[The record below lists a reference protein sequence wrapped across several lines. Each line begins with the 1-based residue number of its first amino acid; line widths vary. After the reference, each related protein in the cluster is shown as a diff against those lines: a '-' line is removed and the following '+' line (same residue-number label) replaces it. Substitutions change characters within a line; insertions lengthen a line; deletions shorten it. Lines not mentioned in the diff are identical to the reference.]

1 MTREGPGVTTVPRQR
16 LVSIIRLAAVP
27 VIVVAALLIAWKLG
41 YFELDRR
48 QRFFDAVQRLRV
60 QPWIALWFPLLY
72 AVAVALCLPAA
83 ILTLLCGAIFGTWVG
98 AGIAWTGFMLGTAL
112 AYVIAHRLA
121 RRPITRLFGQHKLL
135 RKLKAND
142 DVLTLFRL
150 RVIPV
155 APLAVMSYVAGI
167 ADVSLKR
174 LLVASA
180 FAALPTI
187 AYAYAGSAVLAGMV
201 SPNDA
206 SKRALWIAGAI
217 TVVSILL
224 SLIAG
229 IRSRSA
235 E

>member
-1 MTREGPGVTTVPRQR
+1 VRRF
-16 LVSIIRLAAVP
+16 VSILRLAAVP
-27 VIVVAALLIAWKLG
+27 IVVVAALLIAWKLG

-48 QRFFDAVQRLRV
+48 QRFFDTVQRLRV
-60 QPWIALWFPLLY
+60 LPWIPVWFAFLY
-72 AVAVALCLPAA
+72 AVLVALCLPAA
-83 ILTLLCGAIFGTWVG
+83 ILTLLCGAVFGAWVG
-98 AGIAWTGFMLGTAL
+98 SAIAWSGFMLGTAL

-121 RRPITRLFGQHKLL
+121 RRPMTRLFGEHKLL

-174 LLVASA
+174 LLIASA
-180 FAALPTI
+180 FGALPTI
-187 AYAYAGSAVLAGMV
+187 AYSYAGSALLRGMV
-201 SPNDA
+201 SPDDA

-224 SLIAG
+224 SLISG
-229 IRSRSA
+229 IRSRSG

>member
-1 MTREGPGVTTVPRQR
+1 MTTVSRNR
-16 LVSIIRLAAVP
+16 FVSILRLAAVP
-27 VIVVAALLIAWKLG
+27 FVVVVALLIAWKLG

-48 QRFFDAVQRLRV
+48 QRFFDAVQRLRLL
-60 QPWIALWFPLLY
+60 PWIAVWFAFLY

-83 ILTLLCGAIFGTWVG
+83 ILTLLCGAIFGTWIG
-98 AGIAWTGFMLGTAL
+98 AGIAWSGFMLGTAL

-121 RRPITRLFGQHKLL
+121 RRPMTRLFGEHKLL

-167 ADVSLKR
+167 AGVSLKR
-174 LLVASA
+174 LLIASA
-180 FAALPTI
+180 FGALPTI

-224 SLIAG
+224 SLITGVRA
-229 IRSRSA
+229 RSD